1 MSVVAVILTSIKIEK
16 EVNLLKKGIQMN
28 SLKNIEIAYYC
39 DTNENQEVVNYLD
52 TLITGCV
59 KHVPNMLA
67 VSIYEDMKY
76 TFCENCESNIYS
88 HYIEDSELLSYW
100 SSWKVGK

>member
-1 MSVVAVILTSIKIEK
+1 
-16 EVNLLKKGIQMN
+16 MN

-59 KHVPNMLA
+59 KHVPNMF
-67 VSIYEDMKY
+67 M
-76 TFCENCESNIYS
+76 TNFCQVLRIR
-88 HYIEDSELLSYW
+88 
-100 SSWKVGK
+100 